1 MKRNRLLL
9 ILLFLIIAAVSIF
22 AAYQRFFNITPEEI
36 LDEIKEI
43 DAYSTDVSYT
53 AISSRGEVKYD
64 STQWYDKTQGTKVE
78 FKDGRINL
86 YKENKIYIKD
96 INSNRQYEMDKD
108 SDQFYKLAF
117 MDEIRKYI
125 VLDNEIKYY
134 YKDINGIRYLMVEF
148 SMLNGNENM
157 DKQLLVIDS
166 EKRVPKELIIY
177 DKKGSERG
185 KIVYSNFKKLK
196 NVDKKLFEI

>member
-148 SMLNGNENM
+148 SMLNGNKNM

>member
-1 MKRNRLLL
+1 MKKNRLLL

-43 DAYSTDVSYT
+43 GAYTTDVSYT

-64 STQWYDKTQGTKVE
+64 TTQWYDKTQGTKIE

-157 DKQLLVIDS
+157 DKQLLIIDS
-166 EKRVPKELIIY
+166 ENRVPKELIIY